1 MNTAMKTLAKVHAL
15 VLRLSGGRVGNHM
28 GGQPVLL
35 LHHVG
40 AKSGKRYATP
50 LGYIKDGDAYVVV
63 AAAAGHPHHPGWYY
77 NVKAKPRATID
88 IKGQSMEILAEV
100 AAQEKRAR
108 LWAQLSAQFPQFDA
122 YQKKIERTI
131 PIVLLH
137 PQT

>member
-1 MNTAMKTLAKVHAL
+1 MNPAMKIMVKVHTL

-28 GGQPVLL
+28 GGQTVLL

-63 AAAAGHPHHPGWYY
+63 AAAAGHPNHPGWYY
-77 NVKAKPRATID
+77 NVKAKPMTTIE
-88 IKGQSMEILAEV
+88 IKGQSMKILAEV
-100 AAQEKRAR
+100 ASQEKRDQ
-108 LWAQLSAQFPQFDA
+108 LWAQLSAQFPQFNA
-122 YQKKIERTI
+122 FQQKIERII